1 MSLFKFIV
9 NKLKC
14 NSSCSMNEEYC
25 PDKCKEYFENISN
38 MELNSK
44 DLKKIYLIL
53 HKSPSVIKSVPE

>member
-1 MSLFKFIV
+1 MSLFKFMV

-44 DLKKIYLIL
+44 DLKKNIFNLTQITF
-53 HKSPSVIKSVPE
+53 SN